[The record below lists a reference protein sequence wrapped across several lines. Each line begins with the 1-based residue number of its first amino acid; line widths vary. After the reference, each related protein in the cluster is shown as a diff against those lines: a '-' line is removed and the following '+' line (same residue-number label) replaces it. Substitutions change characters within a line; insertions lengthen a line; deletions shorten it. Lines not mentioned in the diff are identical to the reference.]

1 VDFSWLPQKFG
12 FSSSSKIGREMLGF
26 GKILYGDIVPFV
38 EVTLVSKFQEIW
50 WIVTQDPL
58 LGDLSSC

>member
-1 VDFSWLPQKFG
+1 
-12 FSSSSKIGREMLGF
+12 MLGF